1 MATQL
6 DRLYDT
12 LATVSAHRG
21 GPGRLATRAADLL
34 VRHPPVQADQ
44 TNDQVLALLN
54 ATPGL
59 ESLAVVEET
68 RPIGLINRHIF
79 MEAYAKPFAREI
91 FGRRSCIAWMDKAP
105 LVAEAATP
113 LETLVQRAVDT
124 GAKALKDGFIITSGG
139 AYAGLGGG
147 FALLEAIS
155 AVEAEKT
162 RQLLESIQYA
172 SRIQRSYLH
181 ASDEALA
188 SAGLDHALL
197 WEPRDVVGGD
207 CYFVRRIEGGLFA
220 AVLDCTGHGVP
231 GAFMTLIALSFLEA
245 AFAAPGAGR
254 DPGEVLT
261 ALNQAIKRVLGQTAV
276 EGSEDGELHRSDD
289 GLDGACLFL
298 PAGGGELGFAGA
310 RIPLLVVPPGQAAG
324 EVVEAEKASVGYL
337 DTPADRRW
345 TTRRVAVA
353 PGTLLAIATD
363 GVIDQL
369 GGPKRIAHGRTRL
382 LALLGEHREGGAR
395 EVAARFAEAY
405 HAWQGAELRRD
416 DVALLLLRTGG
427 RP

>member
-1 MATQL
+1 MSTQL

-12 LATVSAHRG
+12 LAAVSAHRG
-21 GPGRLATRAADLL
+21 EASRLATRAADLL
-34 VRHPPVQADQ
+34 SRQAPVQADQ
-44 TNDQVLALLN
+44 TNDQVLALLT
-54 ATPGL
+54 AHPAL
-59 ESLAVVEET
+59 ESLAVVEGT

-91 FGRRSCIAWMDKAP
+91 FGRRTCIAWMDKAP
-105 LVAEAATP
+105 LVADAATP
-113 LETLVQRAVDT
+113 LETLVQRAVET
-124 GAKALKDGFIITSGG
+124 GAKALKDGFIVTEGG

-172 SRIQRSYLH
+172 SRIQRSYLSS
-181 ASDEALA
+181 SDEALA
-188 SAGLDHALL
+188 AAGLDHALL

-207 CYFVRRIEGGLFA
+207 CYFVRRIDGGLFA

-245 AFAAPGAGR
+245 AFAAPGASR
-254 DPGEVLT
+254 DPGQVLT
-261 ALNQAIKRVLGQTAV
+261 ALNGAIKRVLGQTAV
-276 EGSEDGELHRSDD
+276 EGSEDGEVHRSDD

-298 PAGGGELGFAGA
+298 PDGGGELEFAGA
-310 RIPLLVVPPGQAAG
+310 RIPLLRLPPGDAPG
-324 EVVEAEKASVGYL
+324 TVLEAEKASVGYL

-345 TTRRVAVA
+345 ATQRAAVA
-353 PGTLLAIATD
+353 PGTMLAIATD
-363 GVIDQL
+363 GIVDQP

-382 LALLGEHREGGAR
+382 LQLLGEQRDGPAR
-395 EVAARFAEAY
+395 EVAARFGEAFA
-405 HAWQGAELRRD
+405 AWQGTERRRD
-416 DVALLLLRTGG
+416 DVALLLLRAGG